1 MIQAIAQGRA
11 RTDMLSIAAAGLI
24 GLGLIFAAGF
34 SHAQAAH
41 DVSHDTRH
49 AIAFPCH

>member
-11 RTDMLSIAAAGLI
+11 RTDLLSIAAAAFI

-34 SHAQAAH
+34 SHA
-41 DVSHDTRH
+41 
-49 AIAFPCH
+49 